1 MSGNLKIYIYFL
13 CAKVMLKS
21 LFRSPQ
27 FVLLNVICNALKLRN
42 LGTFSFLPPMVLSSV
57 DLEEGGGGCTSQS
70 GRTRQLSGASLLVL
84 QSLPVLCVN
93 DRVIQRAVGPAA

>member
-21 LFRSPQ
+21 LFRSPL
-27 FVLLNVICNALKLRN
+27 FVLLNVFCNALKLRN

-57 DLEEGGGGCTSQS
+57 DLEEGWGGAPLRAD
-70 GRTRQLSGASLLVL
+70 GRGSSLELV
-84 QSLPVLCVN
+84 C
-93 DRVIQRAVGPAA
+93 

>member
-21 LFRSPQ
+21 LFRSPL
-27 FVLLNVICNALKLRN
+27 FVLLNVFCNALKLRN

-57 DLEEGGGGCTSQS
+57 DLEEGGGVH
-70 GRTRQLSGASLLVL
+70 LSE
-84 QSLPVLCVN
+84 QT
-93 DRVIQRAVGPAA
+93 DEAALWS